1 MSLDNS
7 VGPRGDTPGGANAR
21 GDVPKTGSL
30 SGDRLISIWKTVAFL
45 FVMIEVVPKITSLAV
60 LLPLNALGVIP
71 PIFGLLLLEAL
82 NFGVLLGACLFIARL
97 EDRSIDEYGLPR
109 KGAFGQ
115 NFWLGFLLGL
125 AEISVLIGIIAA
137 FQGYSFG
144 TLAMGGS
151 EIARWG
157 LFHLVLFLFVGL
169 YEEFLFRGYAQ
180 LALGEGIGF
189 WPAAILLSLSFGYIH
204 LSNGGENFVGAAGVA
219 IVGLLF
225 AFTLKRTG
233 NLWYAVGLHM
243 SFDWG
248 ETFLY
253 SVPNSGEVL
262 RGHLSNALLQGP
274 VWLTGGT
281 VGPEGSV
288 FCFVTMGLQFLVVMW
303 LFPAKKTE
311 PVAETSVL
319 QN

>member
-1 MSLDNS
+1 MELDK
-7 VGPRGDTPGGANAR
+7 VAGQQGDTPGAPSPSG
-21 GDVPKTGSL
+21 GVPRAGL
-30 SGDRLISIWKTVAFL
+30 IRGDRLISIWKAVAFL
-45 FVMIEVVPKITSLAV
+45 FVMIEVAPRITSIVV
-60 LLPLNALGVIP
+60 LLPLNAMGGGAAVFVLP
-71 PIFGLLLLEAL
+71 LLEGL
-82 NFGVLLGACLFIARL
+82 NFAVLLGACLLIARL
-97 EDRSIDEYGLPR
+97 EDRPVGAYGLPW

-125 AEISVLIGIIAA
+125 AEISVLIGVISA
-137 FQGYSFG
+137 FRGYSFG
-144 TLAMGGS
+144 ALALRGS
-151 EIARWG
+151 EIAGWG
-157 LFHLVLFLFVGL
+157 LFHLALFLCVGL

-180 LALGEGIGF
+180 LALSEGIGF
-189 WPAAILLSLSFGYIH
+189 WPAAILLSLSFGYMH
-204 LSNGGENFVGAAGVA
+204 LSNAGENWVGAAGVA

-274 VWLTGGT
+274 TWLTGGT

-303 LFPAKKTE
+303 LFPGKKE
-311 PVAETSVL
+311 EAVREMEGL